1 MQTHYEEMT
10 DKELR
15 KLLKTWG
22 WMLKKDGDQYEVHPK
37 GERGDWSYFTTDK
50 VDALGTAAAES
61 RAMFNTHL
69 RHITNE
75 EVKGALLL
83 WFSTFRAGWRER
95 LFDAWYTGNYGIY
108 NTHQCILYPAT
119 STQYQWARY
128 LSPDPSQPI
137 QIKP

>member
-1 MQTHYEEMT
+1 MQAHYEEMT

-22 WMLKKDGDQYEVHPK
+22 WMLKKDGDQYEVYPK

-50 VDALGTAAAES
+50 MDALGTAAAES

-75 EVKGALLL
+75 EVNGALLL

-108 NTHQCILYPAT
+108 NTHDVSSILQRLRNTNGQDTLA
-119 STQYQWARY
+119 
-128 LSPDPSQPI
+128 
-137 QIKP
+137 QIPVNLYK